1 MASLLRKIPLPPLVL
16 PVVGAVGAIVVL
28 LRAKEALFPGDDS
41 GFSKQVKAYKRCN
54 RCSKKGVKVRCH
66 KCRRAWYCSK
76 QCLKVALAD
85 RSLVN
90 ELYSLAARLSLTD
103 LTVRR
108 DPTPPARAHVIN
120 ARYTP
125 IAKSAPPTAPM
136 TYRCA
141 GGLGAPAQSSYAM
154 TPLEPARTRRRE
166 EEGGALVQRREGRRG
181 RRMEGER
188 ARRDATRDGGLERRF
203 DSIPRAR
210 AHRRTRTRR

>member
-1 MASLLRKIPLPPLVL
+1 MQSMLEEGREGSVSQVPPR
-16 PVVGAVGAIVVL
+16 VVL
-28 LRAKEALFPGDDS
+28 LEAVPKSGAGSRAVRVSVTS
-41 GFSKQVKAYKRCN
+41 GRAARAA
-54 RCSKKGVKVRCH
+54 RR
-66 KCRRAWYCSK
+66 RRAGD
-76 QCLKVALAD
+76 LAD